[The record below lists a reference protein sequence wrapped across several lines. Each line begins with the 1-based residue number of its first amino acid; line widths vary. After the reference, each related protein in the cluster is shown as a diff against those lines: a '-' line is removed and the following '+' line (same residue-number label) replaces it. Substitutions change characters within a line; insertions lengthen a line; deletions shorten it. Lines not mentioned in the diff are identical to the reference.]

1 MSRHEAAL
9 AALYDAADDDSAT
22 GGPDI
27 NRRIFPSVS
36 LITEDGFER
45 LSEPETEEL
54 SQEMVGR
61 PPPTGRPECRSLI
74 RRCAPLAGQSR
85 TPTSRCHLTNCL
97 SGSPVYAH
105 GARVARCPSIRNR
118 AAAMSWT
125 PA

>member
-36 LITEDGFER
+36 LITEGGFER

-61 PPPTGRPECRSLI
+61 RHRRPDGPNA
-74 RRCAPLAGQSR
+74 AP
-85 TPTSRCHLTNCL
+85 
-97 SGSPVYAH
+97 
-105 GARVARCPSIRNR
+105 
-118 AAAMSWT
+118 
-125 PA
+125 